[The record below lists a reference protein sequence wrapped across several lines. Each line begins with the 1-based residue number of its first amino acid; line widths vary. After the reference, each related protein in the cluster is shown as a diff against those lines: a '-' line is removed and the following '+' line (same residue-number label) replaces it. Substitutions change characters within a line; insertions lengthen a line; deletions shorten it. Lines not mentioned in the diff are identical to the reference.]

1 MAVALAAAAALVI
14 ALAHLLPQPEGAGA
28 AQGLT
33 WLAALLAAGAAMATL
48 LLGTVSPASAAEGA
62 VARLA
67 RIARWA
73 PSLLGA
79 AAALPLLSLALLPSF
94 GAGAAAARGLQGLAA
109 CALVLLS
116 AYLCLHLRAS
126 LVRARWWLA
135 LAIFPLTGLAS
146 AVAAGLGTA
155 RELLPSALLLAL
167 AAFATAARSGD
178 APGTLSGARVPLG
191 ELAALAAL
199 AALATPTLWDGSAAT
214 AGAWLLASLL
224 SGGLQRLA
232 PSSRRPAAAALS
244 LLAAAVLSR
253 GLAGQG
259 GVPAWALGEGLA
271 CALVCTA
278 ASLLS
283 GAPVAAAGSPRLQSA
298 VD

>member
-62 VARLA
+62 FARLA

-199 AALATPTLWDGSAAT
+199 ATPTLWDGSAAT